1 MLLWAISHCYPR
13 AEKPLRR
20 RGASPSMETLRKTK
34 TICTIG
40 PASDSV
46 QTMEKLALAGMN
58 VARLN
63 FSHGTHQ
70 QHAARIQ
77 SIRRLSSQLDLP
89 LAIMQDLPGPKIR
102 TGSLRDGKVLLRDNQ
117 DFILTTRDVEG
128 DEHRVSV
135 SLSTLPADVAAGD
148 AIFLNDGSIKLEV
161 MSTTSSEI
169 RCRVIAGGMLTPKR
183 GVNIPGVT
191 VSVSSVTDEDF
202 RHLLFGL
209 EHEVDFV
216 ALSFI
221 AQASDVLR
229 TREFMR
235 AKGAD
240 VPLIAKIER
249 REAVDNIDAI
259 IAAADGI
266 MVARGDLGVEVSL
279 RRVPLL
285 QKEIIAKCNRVG
297 RPVIVAT
304 QMLES
309 MMHSPFP
316 TRAEVSDVANA
327 ILDGADAVM
336 LSGETAAG
344 EYPEEAASMMAAI
357 AAEAATA
364 LPFHHILSEKMETVV
379 PQADDAISYAA
390 CSIAEQLGAAA
401 ILAFTTSGSTAQRV
415 AKYRPQAPILAITPS
430 EVVSRRL
437 ALLWG
442 VYPYHVIEYTYVEQ
456 AFDEG
461 VKLALQLGMA
471 KSGDLLVMTAGVPLR
486 IPGTT
491 NMVKVQEIE

>member
-1 MLLWAISHCYPR
+1 M
-13 AEKPLRR
+13 EKF
-20 RGASPSMETLRKTK
+20 RKTK
-34 TICTIG
+34 VICTIG
-40 PASDSV
+40 PASDSD
-46 QTMEKLALAGMN
+46 QTIEKLALAGMD

-63 FSHGTHQ
+63 FSHGSHR
-70 QHAARIQ
+70 QHAARIEA
-77 SIRRLSSQLDLP
+77 IRRLSSRLGLP
-89 LAIMQDLPGPKIR
+89 LAILQDLPGPKIR

-117 DFILTTRDVEG
+117 DFILTSRNVAG

-135 SLSTLPADVAAGD
+135 SLPSLPTDVAAGD

-161 MSTTSSEI
+161 VSTTSSEVK
-169 RCRVIAGGMLTPKR
+169 CRVVAGGVLTPRR

-191 VSVSSVTDEDF
+191 LSVSSVTDEDF
-202 RHLLFGL
+202 KHLLFGL

-216 ALSFI
+216 ALSFVGG
-221 AQASDVLR
+221 ASDVLR
-229 TREFMR
+229 AREFLR

-240 VPLIAKIER
+240 LPLIAKIEK
-249 REAVDNIDAI
+249 REAVENIDAI

-266 MVARGDLGVEVSL
+266 MVARGDLGVEIPL
-279 RRVPLL
+279 RRVPLV
-285 QKEIIAKCNRVG
+285 QKEIISKCNRVG

-309 MMHSPFP
+309 MVHSPFP

-336 LSGETAAG
+336 LSEETAAG
-344 EYPEEAASMMAAI
+344 EYPEEAALMMTGV
-357 AAEAATA
+357 AAEAGAA
-364 LPFHHILSEKMETVV
+364 LPYRHILSEKMETVI

-401 ILAFTTSGSTAQRV
+401 ILAYTTSGSTAQRV

-430 EVVSRRL
+430 EVVTRRL
-437 ALLWG
+437 ALFWG
-442 VYPYHVIEYTYVEQ
+442 VYPYQVREYTSVEE

-461 VKLALQLGMA
+461 VRLVIHLGMA
-471 KSGDLLVMTAGVPLR
+471 SSGDLVVMTGGVPLGV
-486 IPGTT
+486 PGTT
-491 NMVKVQEIE
+491 NMLKVQKIE